1 VQMQT
6 VASSLDQTV
15 QKGNLDDYLPGA
27 GDFFELLKPRVMSL
41 VIFTAI
47 IGMVMAPGQIHPV
60 IAFTAILCIAVG
72 AGAAGCLNMW
82 YESDLDARM
91 VRTAGRPIPSG
102 RIDRQTALHFG
113 VALATASVL
122 VMGLMVNYVSAAL
135 LLMTIL
141 FYVVVYTVWL
151 KRRTSLNIVI
161 GGAAGA
167 FPPMVAWAAVT
178 GGVSLE
184 SIVLFGII
192 FMWTPPHFWSL
203 SLFACKDY
211 KAAGI
216 PMLPVVSGEAETRK
230 QILIYTLFM
239 VPVTVLPWALGFA
252 GAVYGMTAGIG
263 GVIFISLSLSLFIN
277 KNIITAKRTFFYSI
291 FYLFALF
298 AVMGGEVVIGRMI

>member
-1 VQMQT
+1 MQT
-6 VASSLDQTV
+6 VAPISDQTV
-15 QKGNLDDYLPGA
+15 QEDYLPGA
-27 GDFFELLKPRVMSL
+27 GDFFALLKPRVMSL

-47 IGMVMAPGQIHPV
+47 VGMVMAPGDIHPV

-82 YESDLDARM
+82 YEADLDARM
-91 VRTAGRPIPSG
+91 MRTKGRPIPSG

-113 VALATASVL
+113 VALSVASVL
-122 VMGLMVNYVSAAL
+122 MMGLSVNYVAAGL

-141 FYVVVYTVWL
+141 FYVVIYTVWL

-167 FPPMVAWAAVT
+167 FPPMIAWAAVT
-178 GGVSLE
+178 GDVSLE
-184 SIVLFGII
+184 AIVMFGII

-216 PMLPVVSGEAETRK
+216 PMLPVVSGAAETRK
-230 QILIYTLFM
+230 QILIYTLLM
-239 VPVTVLPWALGFA
+239 VPLSVLPWFMGFA
-252 GAVYGMTAGIG
+252 GPVYGVTAVILGIIFTCFSLG
-263 GVIFISLSLSLFIN
+263 LVIRKDIQ
-277 KNIITAKRTFFYSI
+277 TAKRTFFFSI
-291 FYLFALF
+291 FYLFILF
-298 AVMGGEVVIGRMI
+298 AVMGGEVITGRML